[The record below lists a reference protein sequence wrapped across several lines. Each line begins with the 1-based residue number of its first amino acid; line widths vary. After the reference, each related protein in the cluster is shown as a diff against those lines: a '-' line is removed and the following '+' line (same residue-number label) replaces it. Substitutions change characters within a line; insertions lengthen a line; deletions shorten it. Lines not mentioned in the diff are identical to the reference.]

1 METFGAVPF
10 TFCIFLLS
18 STTPTADS
26 GGVLEIE
33 IFINICIGHDDVV
46 YLLGSGLRFAVVG
59 AGYVGLS
66 LATLLST
73 RYPVTVI
80 DIVKEKIEMINAR
93 TSPISDKDIEK
104 YLSESVNITATD
116 DFALCSSSDY
126 VIIATPTNYDADA
139 NKFDT
144 QSVES
149 AINSVN
155 AVSPDATIVIKSTV
169 PIGFVEK
176 LYSSGTKNVLFS
188 PEFLREGKALHDNL
202 YPSRIVVG
210 IPSKDEQL
218 KEKAEL
224 FAHILRECSSK
235 KDTIILITG
244 STEAES
250 IKLFSNSYL
259 ALRISYFNELD
270 MFAEI
275 NKLDSEEIIKGVCLD
290 PRIGDH
296 YNNPSFGY
304 GGYCLPK
311 DTKQLLSNFDG
322 LHDKVISSTI
332 ESNSIRK
339 EFISEQIMDKV
350 GSGTV
355 GIYRL
360 IMKSGSDNFRES
372 SVLDIIDTLK
382 RHKIKT
388 IIFEPATDIPEYL
401 GCPVINNLHEF
412 KNRSDIIVA
421 NRTDDSIADVRHKVY
436 TRDIFSRD

>member
-1 METFGAVPF
+1 MSVNGSAEKVKRF
-10 TFCIFLLS
+10 T
-18 STTPTADS
+18 
-26 GGVLEIE
+26 
-33 IFINICIGHDDVV
+33 
-46 YLLGSGLRFAVVG
+46 VVG

-73 RYPVTVI
+73 RYPVTII
-80 DIVKEKIEMINAR
+80 DIIKEKIDMINSHV
-93 TSPISDKDIEK
+93 SPIVDKDIEE
-104 YLSESVNITATD
+104 YLSKSVNITATD
-116 DFALCSSSDY
+116 DFSSCFGSDY
-126 VIIATPTNYDADA
+126 VIIATPTNYDADT
-139 NKFDT
+139 NEFDT
-144 QSVES
+144 RSVES
-149 AINSVN
+149 AIDSVN
-155 AVSPDATIVIKSTV
+155 TVNPGATIVIKSTV
-169 PIGFVEK
+169 PIGFTEK
-176 LYSSGTKNVLFS
+176 LYSFGIRNIIFS

-210 IPSKDEQL
+210 IPSKDEHL
-218 KEKAEL
+218 KETAEL
-224 FAHILRECSSK
+224 FAGILRDCSL
-235 KDTIILITG
+235 KDYAAILITG

-275 NKLDSEEIIKGVCLD
+275 NKLDSGEIIKGVCLD

-322 LHDKVISSTI
+322 LRERVITSAV
-332 ESNSIRK
+332 ESNRARK
-339 EFISEQIMDKV
+339 EFISEQIIDKV

-372 SVLDIIDTLK
+372 SVLDIIDNLK
-382 RHKIKT
+382 KHKIKT
-388 IIFEPATDIPEYL
+388 IIFEPSTDLPKYH
-401 GCPVINNLHEF
+401 GCPVINDLQEF
-412 KNRSDIIVA
+412 KDRSDVIVA
-421 NRTDDSIADVRHKVY
+421 NRTDDSISDVSHKVY